1 MLHERNGQGAR
12 AKKRPTLDERSLDIL
27 FRHARSQ
34 NGWLPGD
41 VSDGQ
46 LRAIW
51 DIAKWGPTSA
61 NCSPLRLLFLRS
73 HEAKNRLRRHL
84 DPSNVDKVMTAP
96 IVALFGFDL
105 EFYVHLPRLFH
116 NPAARTWFEDPMKK
130 DVAYSTAFRNCSLQA
145 AYLMIAARAI
155 GLDCGP
161 MSGFKNEGVDREF
174 WTGTTVETNFICG
187 IGYGDP
193 SKVYGRQPRFDF
205 DEICRIL

>member
-1 MLHERNGQGAR
+1 MLHERNGQIAGANE
-12 AKKRPTLDERSLDIL
+12 RPTLDESSLDIL

-46 LRAIW
+46 LKAIW

-61 NCSPLRLLFLRS
+61 NCSPLRVLFLRS
-73 HEAKNRLRRHL
+73 HGAKNRLQRHL

-116 NPAARTWFEDPMKK
+116 NPAARIWFEDPLKK
-130 DVAYSTAFRNCSLQA
+130 DVAYATAFRNCSLQA
-145 AYLMIAARAI
+145 AYVMMAARAI

-161 MSGFKNEGVDREF
+161 MSGFKNEAVDREF
-174 WTGTTVETNFICG
+174 WTGTAVRTNFICG
-187 IGYGDP
+187 IGHGDP
-193 SKVYGRQPRFDF
+193 TKLYGRQPRFEF
-205 DEICRIL
+205 DEVCRTL